1 MTFLISVLSL
11 LLFQQSHIQSF
22 RTVSFQK
29 RFSVLVLK
37 LNPQDSS
44 EPNIG
49 SAGAKEDLPSLEELF
64 GGNGVKYVLN
74 NDGGFDNDNGIEN
87 MMIKPSQSERKKI
100 ELIDIP
106 IMPFESPLFP
116 GSREFLYIFEM
127 RFRSLM
133 NDAEKNGNRLGRC
146 FISDNGAIGS
156 IGSFCS
162 IFEKRNMDDG
172 KGIFIIE
179 ANSRFRIRKIITT
192 KPYLRAQVELIDDIE
207 TAGDSALC
215 ENLCKEVY
223 CELKTY
229 LRIAKMQNADEEGA
243 ETIGLS
249 PAIRD
254 SRPLWALKDKIL
266 ELDGGAARHRAF
278 SHSCA
283 NLLATEVLKS
293 ICRSTRV

>member
-1 MTFLISVLSL
+1 MQYSIDSFKSIPWRRRNIAPIMKLSKDE
-11 LLFQQSHIQSF
+11 SNDAGIGG
-22 RTVSFQK
+22 
-29 RFSVLVLK
+29 
-37 LNPQDSS
+37 SS
-44 EPNIG
+44 
-49 SAGAKEDLPSLEELF
+49 SKEELPSLEELF
-64 GGNGVKYVLN
+64 GGKGVKYVLN
-74 NDGGFDNDNGIEN
+74 DDGSSHNDSGPDDMLIR
-87 MMIKPSQSERKKI
+87 PSQSSRNKI

-116 GSREFLYIFEM
+116 GAREFLYIYEM

-162 IFEKRNMDDG
+162 IFEKKKMDDG
-172 KGIFIIE
+172 KGFFIIE
-179 ANSRFRIRKIITT
+179 ANSRFKIRKILAT
-192 KPYLRAQVELIDDIE
+192 KPYLRAEVELIDDIE
-207 TAGDSALC
+207 IAGDSALC

-229 LRIAKMQNADEEGA
+229 LRIAKLQNADEDGA

-254 SRPLWALKDKIL
+254 SRPLFALKEKIL
-266 ELDGGAARHRAF
+266 EIDGGATRHKAF
-278 SHSCA
+278 SHACA
-283 NLLATEVLKS
+283 NLLATEVIEVITCAYTILHH
-293 ICRSTRV
+293 VF